1 MTLGFLGTGAIASAI
16 VTGLSSYGEPRPAIR
31 LSPRNAAVA
40 ARLAQRFDNVSV
52 CASNQEVLDSSQ
64 TVVLALRPQVA
75 AEILSGLRFSSSHTA
90 ISIIAGFPSRRVAD
104 LVGPAG
110 GICRAIPLP
119 SVAKRRSPIAVHP
132 PGGAASALF
141 APLGQIFEI
150 EREDLLNVFSTATST
165 MAAYFGFEGQIASW
179 VARKG
184 IPEQQAREYMARM
197 FAGMSDAA
205 LEAPQLS
212 FEHLAADHATPGGLN
227 EQVLRDLTQHRV
239 FDTLTAALDSVHR
252 RATGQSS

>member
-75 AEILSGLRFSSSHTA
+75 AEILSGLHFSSSHTA

-119 SVAKRRSPIAVHP
+119 SVAKRRSPIGSIRPERCQRAVR
-132 PGGAASALF
+132 S
-141 APLGQIFEI
+141 LGQIFEI

-165 MAAYFGFEGQIASW
+165 MRPISVSRDRIASW

-205 LEAPQLS
+205 LEAPNSASSIWPRITL
-212 FEHLAADHATPGGLN
+212 P
-227 EQVLRDLTQHRV
+227 RV
-239 FDTLTAALDSVHR
+239 
-252 RATGQSS
+252 G